1 VTDRLAGVKS
11 YRWCRH
17 QARERLVLGAGYPES
32 GLVLVDALGVPVRPE
47 AYSDKFHKLTRAA
60 GLREIQP
67 SPRPPHLGRRD
78 GPSGDRASGRGSAV
92 GHTVE
97 TYISTYLRPSEMGA
111 RSAASGLGAALAGVV

>member
-60 GLREIQP
+60 GLRETN
-67 SPRPPHLGRRD
+67 PHLVRHTLAVAM
-78 GPSGDRASGRGSAV
+78 DRAGIAPV
-92 GHTVE
+92 DAAPLLGHTVE

-111 RSAASGLGAALAGVV
+111 RSAASGLGTALAGVV